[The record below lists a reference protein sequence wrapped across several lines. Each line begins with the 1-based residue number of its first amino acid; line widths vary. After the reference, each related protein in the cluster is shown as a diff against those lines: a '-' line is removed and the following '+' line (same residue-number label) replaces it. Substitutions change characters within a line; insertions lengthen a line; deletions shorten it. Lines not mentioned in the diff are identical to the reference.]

1 MPKRTRLQKLRS
13 EQRLHAHVSEQK
25 NVIAQPIIMNPHF
38 KTDLVKSIALAA
50 FITLFEIA
58 LYFVYYQRVWE
69 RR

>member
-13 EQRLHAHVSEQK
+13 EERLHAHALEQK
-25 NVIAQPIIMNPHF
+25 NVIAQPVVLNPHF
-38 KTDLVKSIALAA
+38 KTDLTKSILLAV

>member
-13 EQRLHAHVSEQK
+13 EQRFQAHTGEQK
-25 NVIAQPIIMNPHF
+25 NINAQTIVMNPHF
-38 KTDLVKSIALAA
+38 KADLVKSVVLAI
-50 FITLFEIA
+50 FITVFEIA